1 MAKDNE
7 WSTIDVSPNAQTP
20 KVEFEIE
27 GQEKPEVIEQ
37 PKQTAAPVVEK
48 NEEKEPNYE
57 VEQPKE
63 VALQKSTN
71 EEAPN
76 QTPEELAGIETRGAQ
91 KRIRQLIRQRKERD
105 EEINKLRS
113 EVEKLQS
120 TVGYRERELTE
131 TVKSNIE
138 ATTNQ
143 LQSRLEQAKLLY
155 RKASEQGDTEG
166 MLNAQ
171 DEMSKA
177 RAEEVALRQQREAI
191 NSHAERLE
199 REEKARPA
207 QQAAQQPQ
215 NPQPQYDPK
224 AIEWARKNTW
234 FGKDQLLTNAALSVD
249 AQLKQEGFDP
259 TDDEYYEE
267 VDARL
272 SAQFPSILKAAPH
285 QVATEQPNTTAE
297 TRAPQ
302 SKPSQVVSGASRSPK
317 TSSSNKNRVKL
328 SQRDVA
334 LAQKWG
340 IPLEQYAAEKL
351 KAEQA
356 EGDYTTVQ

>member
-7 WSTIDVSPNAQTP
+7 WSTIDVSPNAQAP

-27 GQEKPEVIEQ
+27 GQEKAPEVVEKKVEAQ
-37 PKQTAAPVVEK
+37 VEK
-48 NEEKEPNYE
+48 NEEKQQNYE
-57 VEQPKE
+57 VEAPQETTQNKE
-63 VALQKSTN
+63 
-71 EEAPN
+71 EERSSKQAPSQEN
-76 QTPEELAGIETRGAQ
+76 PQELAGIETRGAQ

-105 EEINKLRS
+105 EEINRLRS
-113 EVEKLQS
+113 EVEKLQT

-131 TVKSNIE
+131 TVKNNIE

-143 LQSRLEQAKLLY
+143 LQSRLEQAKVLFK
-155 RKASEQGDTEG
+155 KASEQGDTDG
-166 MLNAQ
+166 MLAAQ
-171 DEMSKA
+171 DEISKA

-191 NSHAERLE
+191 NSHAEHLE
-199 REEKARPA
+199 RAEKARPT
-207 QQAAQQPQ
+207 QQTTNTQ
-215 NPQPQYDPK
+215 QPQYDPK

-249 AQLKQEGFDP
+249 AELKQEGFDP

-272 SAQFPSILKAAPH
+272 AAQFPSILKAAPT
-285 QVATEQPNTTAE
+285 VDNEQDHTTAE
-297 TRAPQ
+297 QKAPP
-302 SKPSQVVSGASRSPK
+302 SRPSQVVSGASRSPK

>member
-7 WSTIDVSPNAQTP
+7 WSTIDVSPNAQAP

-27 GQEKPEVIEQ
+27 GQEKAPEVVEQ
-37 PKQTAAPVVEK
+37 NKEVVTAPVVEK
-48 NEEKEPNYE
+48 KEEKQSNYE
-57 VEQPKE
+57 IEQPKE
-63 VALQKSTN
+63 IAAQTEAH
-71 EEAPN
+71 EEGN
-76 QTPEELAGIETRGAQ
+76 QDDKPKELAGIETRGAQ

-105 EEINKLRS
+105 EEINRLRS
-113 EVEKLQS
+113 EVEKLQT

-131 TVKSNIE
+131 TVKNNIE

-143 LQSRLEQAKLLY
+143 LQSRLEQAKVLFK
-155 RKASEQGDTEG
+155 KASEQGDTDG
-166 MLNAQ
+166 MLAAQ
-171 DEMSKA
+171 DEISKA

-191 NSHAERLE
+191 NSHAEHLE
-199 REEKARPA
+199 RAEKARPT
-207 QQAAQQPQ
+207 QQTTNTQ
-215 NPQPQYDPK
+215 QPQYDPK

-249 AQLKQEGFDP
+249 AELKKEGFDP

-272 SAQFPSILKAAPH
+272 AAQFPSILKAAPT
-285 QVATEQPNTTAE
+285 VDNEQDHTTAE
-297 TRAPQ
+297 QKAPP
-302 SKPSQVVSGASRSPK
+302 SRPSQVVSGASRSPK